1 MTHAER
7 TVISVPPT
15 GDAPELELEAR
26 WDLPATPQQVAVLCH
41 PHPLQRGSMNAPLM
55 QALAEDLAEREF
67 AVFRFNFRGVGRST
81 GSHDFG
87 EGEVDDVAAAVDE
100 AARAYPELPLRVVG
114 WSFGAVTS
122 LHWQARDKSRLPWV
136 GIAPPVNNTRSLP
149 LPPKAELAAAPR
161 AIIIGDRDQFTT
173 VADTRTYAAA
183 IDAELTVLKGS
194 DHFFY
199 FREEKVAG
207 LVAADLSEPA

>member
-1 MTHAER
+1 
-7 TVISVPPT
+7 
-15 GDAPELELEAR
+15 
-26 WDLPATPQQVAVLCH
+26 
-41 PHPLQRGSMNAPLM
+41 MNAPLM
-55 QALAEDLAEREF
+55 QALAEELVEREF

-81 GSHDFG
+81 GAHDFG
-87 EGEVDDVAAAVDE
+87 EGEIDDVAAAVG
-100 AARAYPELPLRVVG
+100 AASQAYPTLPIRVAG

-122 LHWQARDKSRLPWV
+122 LHWQARDKSHLPWV

-149 LPPKAELAAAPR
+149 LPPKAELAVAPR

-173 VADTRTYAAA
+173 VGDTRKYAAA
-183 IDAELTVLKGS
+183 IDANLTILKGS

-207 LVAADLSEPA
+207 IVAADLSEPT